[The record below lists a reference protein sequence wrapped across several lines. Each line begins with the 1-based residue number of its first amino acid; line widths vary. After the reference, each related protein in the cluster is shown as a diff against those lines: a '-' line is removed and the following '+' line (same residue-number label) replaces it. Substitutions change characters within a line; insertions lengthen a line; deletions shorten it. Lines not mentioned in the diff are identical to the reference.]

1 MKYSSLKQTKI
12 LFWSFE
18 KRNLFWNKKISQAR
32 LYQILQPYPY
42 IFIRTFTKKHTYH
55 STQKSNHYPL
65 EGAWS
70 FAYQAVN
77 NWASLT
83 AFYEVKKVIFFSSNW
98 STQISSPVNKS
109 IRINFIR
116 KIQIWE
122 FRKKLYYTRNADDT
136 QKRIQNSLS
145 SNQKLKL
152 EALTCNPI
160 TAIEVTA
167 CTHEQSTQEKTIHSV
182 TWRCLMRCHR
192 LIRVYKCNDS
202 YILCSC

>member
-18 KRNLFWNKKISQAR
+18 KKNLFWNKKISQAR

-109 IRINFIR
+109 IRISFIR

-122 FRKKLYYTRNADDT
+122 FRKKTVLHKKCRRHTEAYPELLKFKPKTKTRSPHMQSHYSYQSHCMHPWAKYSGKN
-136 QKRIQNSLS
+136 NSLS
-145 SNQKLKL
+145 YL
-152 EALTCNPI
+152 
-160 TAIEVTA
+160 V
-167 CTHEQSTQEKTIHSV
+167 V
-182 TWRCLMRCHR
+182 
-192 LIRVYKCNDS
+192 S
-202 YILCSC
+202 YAVS

>member
-160 TAIEVTA
+160 TAIKVTA
-167 CTHEQSTQEKTIHSV
+167 CTHEHST
-182 TWRCLMRCHR
+182 
-192 LIRVYKCNDS
+192 
-202 YILCSC
+202 